1 MNMIQKQGKGH
12 NGGLAASLPRQ
23 LNSVSTVDSVVTKA
37 VKSCAKRMGFDNTK
51 DLIARIKE
59 GDPKAYEYY
68 NYNIAKQ
75 LGEVLGSLDKKIRAV
90 YAYDYDD
97 ATPEDVCFGNALP
110 VSLVRI
116 IIWAERKTK
125 AVDALVAALDRA
137 MVQHY
142 SAMLGLHDLEHVL
155 DVQVVDDEDMRSRT
169 GYGALLQSVYQP
181 PIQVWC
187 SSVDIRGQRQV

>member
-1 MNMIQKQGKGH
+1 MAQKQGKGQM
-12 NGGLAASLPRQ
+12 LRR

-37 VKSCAKRMGFDNTK
+37 VKSCAKRMGFDDTK
-51 DLIARIKE
+51 DLIARMKE
-59 GDPKAYEYY
+59 GDPEACDYY
-68 NYNIAKQ
+68 NYNVAKQ

-97 ATPEDVCFGNALP
+97 ATPEDVCFGSAPP

-137 MVQHY
+137 MAQHY
-142 SAMLGLHDLEHVL
+142 SHILGLHDLEHVL
-155 DVQVVDDEDMRSRT
+155 DVQVIDDEDVRTHT